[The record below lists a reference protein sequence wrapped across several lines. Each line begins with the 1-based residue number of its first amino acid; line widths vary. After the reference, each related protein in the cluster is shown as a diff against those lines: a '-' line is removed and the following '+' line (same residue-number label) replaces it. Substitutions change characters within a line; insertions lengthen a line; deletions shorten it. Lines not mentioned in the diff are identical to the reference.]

1 MKMVVVIASG
11 RLYIFANPST
21 FPAKIMLV
29 APLSNPA
36 YRRIGILFLLKGD
49 TKRFSEVRSIK

>member
-36 YRRIGILFLLKGD
+36 YRRIGILFL
-49 TKRFSEVRSIK
+49 